1 MENQEFKIMD
11 SQDVKNDSQTND
23 YRYDVAFS
31 FLAQDE
37 SLATQI
43 NDLLQDRFKTF
54 LYSKKQGEIA
64 GTDGEKT
71 FNLVFGEQSRL
82 VVVLYREGWGQTPWT
97 RIEETAIRNRAF
109 EHGYDF
115 VKFIPVEDKSSM
127 PRWLPR
133 TYLWIG
139 LKRWGV
145 AGAAS
150 VIEER
155 IEELG
160 GEPHDE
166 SVQERSARLGRSIDF
181 ENRREQFLQSH
192 DGAMAARKQFDEL
205 RLELERLLASITE
218 TATSFTMHLKVAP
231 QLIVILGLRHGLSV
245 TPVNIYR
252 EDLRKRQLQLA
263 VTLWDGH
270 PPFRGIISV
279 LEPPKKLQTINFTFD
294 LLPTGQ
300 VGWVFDGP
308 NRHTYA
314 TNDLASFILK
324 YYMDDAQNGQRTK

>member
-1 MENQEFKIMD
+1 MD
-11 SQDVKNDSQTND
+11 TKVVKNDPQTND
-23 YRYDVAFS
+23 YKYDVAFS

-43 NDLLQDRFKTF
+43 NDLLQDRLRTF

-82 VVVLYREGWGQTPWT
+82 VVVLFREGWGQTPWT

-115 VKFIPVEDKSSM
+115 VKFIPVEDKPSV
-127 PRWLPR
+127 PEWLPR
-133 TYLWIG
+133 TQLWIG
-139 LKRWGV
+139 LKRWGIP
-145 AGAAS
+145 GAAS
-150 VIEER
+150 VIEAR

-166 SVQERSARLGRSIDF
+166 TVQERSARLGRSIDF
-181 ENRREQFLQSH
+181 ENRREQFLQSQ
-192 DGAMAARKQFDEL
+192 DGEVAARKQFHEL

-218 TATSFTMHLKVAP
+218 TATSFTIQLKVVP

-252 EDLRKRQLQLA
+252 EDLHKRQLQVA
-263 VTLWDGH
+263 VILWDGH
-270 PPFRGIISV
+270 PPFPGLIYV
-279 LEPPKKLQTINFTFD
+279 FDPPKKLQTINFTFD
-294 LLPTGQ
+294 LLATGQ
-300 VGWVFDGP
+300 VGWVSDGP
-308 NRHTYA
+308 NRRTYA
-314 TNDLASFILK
+314 TNELASFILK
-324 YYMDDAQNGQRTK
+324 YYMDDAQYGQTTE